1 MRKLLKKLLIV
12 LSIISA
18 IFAIVA
24 LIDILRVGPAADLV
38 AGAGVFAILGC
49 WLFSLSNR
57 ITESTR
63 PTDYPRIPEL
73 ERVRYM
79 KIRFQGGK
87 YNDYIEPLHEVS
99 PVFSKYTG
107 KYSYFID
114 TCFMTMDGYTKTVV
128 AMYDA
133 DNKPISIRP
142 YSFEFI
148 AADSGDCGFVEV
160 W

>member
-1 MRKLLKKLLIV
+1 MKKALKKILKI

-38 AGAGVFAILGC
+38 VGAGLFAILGC

-57 ITESTR
+57 IKESTG

-87 YNDYIEPLHEVS
+87 LNDRIEPLHEVT
-99 PVFSKYTG
+99 PIFSKYTG
-107 KYSYFID
+107 KYSFFID
-114 TCFMTMDGYTKTVV
+114 TCFMTMDGYSKTVI

-133 DNKPISIRP
+133 DNKPISISR
-142 YSFEFI
+142 YSFEFK